1 MKPRI
6 VLRPAVPSDIESIVA
21 YLDQHSIV
29 AADRFVA
36 AVFAALDDLAA
47 MPGKGSPKHF
57 RSNRLSG
64 VRSWAVPGFK
74 NHLIL
79 YRPLADGIEVLA
91 VTHGARR
98 LRALLLGRT

>member
-1 MKPRI
+1 MKRRV

-21 YLDQHSIV
+21 YLDKHSV
-29 AADRFVA
+29 AAADRFVA

-57 RSNRLSG
+57 RSKRLSG

-79 YRPLADGIEVLA
+79 YRPVADGIDVLA